1 MKKIKNNDNENY
13 RIAFI
18 GNPNVGKSSL
28 INRYA
33 KKNKLIIGNWHGV
46 TVEKKELII
55 YHENKKYNFI
65 DLPGIYDL
73 NAKSIDAKITMS
85 NIISAEYDLYVLVID
100 ATKLKEGL
108 FLLQQLKEI
117 NLPIFVI
124 INFIDLIYEFG
135 ENISY
140 EKIAKTF
147 KTNVEKVSSKK
158 KINIDGSLEKIID
171 YANNIKVNGY
181 EPLNLYDNDLDSLKK
196 EIYDNLKKQGY
207 GFAMGFSNKENEK
220 IIEFTTIK
228 MIEKS
233 NHFNS
238 HIKMEK
244 LDPKPINNLIA
255 KFEGNNAMDAKD
267 YLIKK
272 RNVLLNNIL
281 FSFDNKSVNKKAID
295 RTISIDNVLLSKWG
309 SLFFLFL
316 IFFVSFIF
324 IFNFSLPFKNW
335 LDEFINRYIGGEIWK
350 IHGMPKWLG
359 DLVVNGI
366 LGGVGIVIT
375 FTPVIFLLFI
385 WINILRE
392 SGYMARISFLLTR
405 MFNSIG
411 LSGKSIIPLVLGF
424 GCNVTSIYASR
435 TIGCPMKRR
444 STALLSPF
452 MMCSAR
458 IPTVS
463 LIIVSFFSQYAP
475 LILIFSYMLGIIVA
489 IILGYV
495 IKIFYNKRVDDI
507 TIDELP
513 LYNIP
518 SFKIIIHSSCRN
530 MVGFLKKASTL
541 ILLFSIIIWV
551 ISYFPHSS
559 DPGHHPTSIL
569 FYFSKYFGYVFYPLG
584 FGHIWQFVAT
594 IIPAISAKEVVIS
607 TLGTLTNHSESFTP
621 LGYKTLFS
629 DLGQAVI
636 SAFKGLVPI
645 YWFSSFYQSTD
656 VSGIASWMQTGEWHS
671 FGPFI
676 NRKLIAFSFMVFILL
691 TIPCI
696 TTLAVMRKEF
706 GNKITLQ
713 SIGLGILIPYIASM
727 LIYWTGFAFTQVFNI
742 K

>member
-1 MKKIKNNDNENY
+1 MKKIKDNDDSNY
-13 RIAFI
+13 KIAFI

-85 NIISAEYDLYVLVID
+85 NIISAGYDLYVLVID

-140 EKIAKTF
+140 EKIAKIF
-147 KTNVEKVSSKK
+147 QTNVEKVSSKK

-181 EPLNLYDNDLDSLKK
+181 EPLKLYDSDLETLKK

-207 GFAMGFSNKENEK
+207 GFAMGFSNKENQK

-228 MIEKS
+228 IIEKS
-233 NHFNS
+233 SHFNS
-238 HIKMEK
+238 HIKMEN
-244 LDPKPINNLIA
+244 LDPKPVNNLIA
-255 KFEGNNAMDAKD
+255 KFEGNNAMDARD

-272 RNVLLNNIL
+272 RNIFLNNIL
-281 FSFDNKSVNKKAID
+281 SSFDNKSVNKKAIN

-350 IHGMPKWLG
+350 IHGMPLWLK
-359 DLVVNGI
+359 DLVTNGI

-489 IILGYV
+489 ILLGFL
-495 IKIFYNKRVDDI
+495 IKIFYNKKVDDI

-518 SFKIIIHSSCRN
+518 SFKIIFHSSCIN

-551 ISYFPHSS
+551 ISYFPHSA
-559 DPGHHPTSIL
+559 DPQKPISIL
-569 FYFSKYFGYVFYPLG
+569 YYFSRGFGYLFYPLG
-584 FGHIWQFVAT
+584 FGRIWQFVAT
-594 IIPAISAKEVVIS
+594 ILPAISAKEVVIS
-607 TLGTLTNHSESFTP
+607 TLGTLTNHSDTP
-621 LGYKTLFS
+621 QLVDYKTLFS
-629 DLGQAVI
+629 DLGKAVI

-656 VSGIASWMQTGEWHS
+656 VSGIANWMNKGDWHLV
-671 FGPFI
+671 GPFQ

-727 LIYWTGFAFTQVFNI
+727 LIYWTGFIFTQIFYI